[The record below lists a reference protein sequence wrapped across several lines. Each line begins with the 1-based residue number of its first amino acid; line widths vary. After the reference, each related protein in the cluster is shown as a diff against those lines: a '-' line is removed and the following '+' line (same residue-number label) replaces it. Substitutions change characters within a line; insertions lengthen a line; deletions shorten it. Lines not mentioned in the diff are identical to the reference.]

1 MVQLA
6 CCEAGSPSPWGIF
19 VAEGSEWELAFHRE
33 DIQAELSVQGDAIIE
48 KSPAYASADP
58 ICCPTTFRFASV
70 TWDGAEFVFESEEA
84 SANRTIDVGS
94 SGATRVGEFSPL
106 TGSPLEAAQVFGPP
120 SFVEPDGVLC
130 VNEWRDLG
138 LVVNF
143 VNLGGRDPCSQE
155 GAVGSIEL
163 RDVFAKQA
171 RWETDDGVRVGMS
184 ADELREIYPDAQQES
199 FPGLR
204 NVLVLIEG
212 STLIGEGGSLPVLSA
227 RLKDDTVNELRVS
240 VGAAGD

>member
-1 MVQLA
+1 M
-6 CCEAGSPSPWGIF
+6 S
-19 VAEGSEWELAFHRE
+19 
-33 DIQAELSVQGDAIIE
+33 
-48 KSPAYASADP
+48 
-58 ICCPTTFRFASV
+58 
-70 TWDGAEFVFESEEA
+70 WDGAEFVFESEEA
-84 SANRTIDVGS
+84 SADRTIEVGS
-94 SGATRVGEFSPL
+94 SGATRVGDFPPL
-106 TGSPLEAAQVFGPP
+106 TDSPLEAARVFGPP
-120 SFVEPDGVLC
+120 SLVEPDRVLC

-138 LVVNF
+138 LVINF
-143 VNLGGRDPCSQE
+143 VNLGGRDPCSAE

-163 RDVFAKQA
+163 RDTFAEQA
-171 RWETDDGVRVGMS
+171 GWETDDGVRVGMS

-199 FPGLR
+199 FPSLR